1 MNAKNKFHSNL
12 PVPSQKDWRDDV
24 FLLQYK
30 TRPAEILAPLGHAPR
45 FSTIEKYLPT
55 RSLLMLKGDHS
66 GEKLT
71 SIDGIVWITQ
81 SGDPDDIV
89 LCPGET
95 FEITRKSPIII
106 QSMADTRLMITG
118 AYQPSAFGRAVQ
130 QITGV
135 LSHFL

>member
-1 MNAKNKFHSNL
+1 MNAISKFHTDKSL
-12 PVPSQKDWRDDV
+12 SSQKDWRDDV
-24 FLLQYK
+24 FLLHYK

-45 FSTIEKYLPT
+45 SSMVEKYLPT

-71 SIDGIVWITQ
+71 SRDGIIWITQ

-95 FEITRKSPIII
+95 FEITRKGPIVI

-118 AYQPSAFGRAVQ
+118 AYQTSAFGRVVN